1 MKRRPWNLGES
12 SAAAAALLVACLLLA
27 ITEPAFLTKANIFN
41 VLEQVSLIGII
52 AMGMTLLL
60 VSANFDLS
68 IGGIVGLSGM
78 ILATVAN
85 AYGLAAGIVATLVF
99 SALLGSFNGFLVT
112 KLKVNSLIATLG
124 SGLAFSGLALLIG
137 HNAPIQMESY
147 QLTLIVNWDV
157 SGLSLPVFV
166 FAAVIALTAW
176 MLHGTVGGRHLYAV
190 GSNPDAARLAGV
202 RVQVIR
208 FIPFVV
214 TGLYCGIASI
224 LLVGLLNSAVPDG
237 AATWPLSVVAAVVV
251 GGVSIAGG
259 TGTVTMGVLG
269 VLLIGVINNGLNLLN
284 MPSSWQSIMTGL
296 VLVIA
301 VAGDAAFREQARKR
315 ALKRKVDQLNA
326 TAPAPPVPASP

>member
-1 MKRRPWNLGES
+1 MKRRPRSFGES
-12 SAAAAALLVACLLLA
+12 SAAAIALLIVCVLLA
-27 ITEPAFLTKANIFN
+27 ISEPAFLTKANLFN

-78 ILATVAN
+78 VLATTAN
-85 AYGLAAGIVATLVF
+85 AYGLAAGIVVTLVF

-137 HNAPIQMESY
+137 SNAPIQLKSY
-147 QLTLIVNWDV
+147 QLTLLVNWDLG
-157 SGLSLPVFV
+157 GLTLPVFV
-166 FAAVIALTAW
+166 FVAVVALTAW

-190 GSNPDAARLAGV
+190 GSNPEAARLAGV
-202 RVQVIR
+202 RVQLIR
-208 FIPFVV
+208 FLPFVI
-214 TGLYCGIASI
+214 TGLFCGIASI
-224 LLVGLLNSAVPDG
+224 LLTGLLNSAVPDG
-237 AATWPLSVVAAVVV
+237 AANWPLSVVAAVVV

-296 VLVIA
+296 VLVVA
-301 VAGDAAFREQARKR
+301 VAGDSAFREQARRR
-315 ALKRKVDQLNA
+315 ALKRKVEQLNA
-326 TAPAPPVPASP
+326 AVPPKVSSSA

>member
-1 MKRRPWNLGES
+1 MHRSAYLLLALTALFWGGNSVAGRMAVGEIS
-12 SAAAAALLVACLLLA
+12 PMLLVA
-27 ITEPAFLTKANIFN
+27 
-41 VLEQVSLIGII
+41 GRW
-52 AMGMTLLL
+52 
-60 VSANFDLS
+60 
-68 IGGIVGLSGM
+68 
-78 ILATVAN
+78 
-85 AYGLAAGIVATLVF
+85 
-99 SALLGSFNGFLVT
+99 
-112 KLKVNSLIATLG
+112 
-124 SGLAFSGLALLIG
+124 GLAFLLMLVIGWRETMADAATLRARGLWLATMAFVGFTFFNICLYAAL
-137 HNAPIQMESY
+137 HFTTA
-147 QLTLIVNWDV
+147 VNSSV
-157 SGLSLPVFV
+157 LQASMPVFV